1 MDPLPVV
8 VSVSLPCRVSV
19 LCGVK
24 IATSCYRSMVCRPLV
39 IAGLVLFGRL
49 PMVVGGLGKVF

>member
-1 MDPLPVV
+1 
-8 VSVSLPCRVSV
+8 
-19 LCGVK
+19 
-24 IATSCYRSMVCRPLV
+24 MVCRLLV

>member
-1 MDPLPVV
+1 
-8 VSVSLPCRVSV
+8 
-19 LCGVK
+19 
-24 IATSCYRSMVCRPLV
+24 VCRSLV

>member
-1 MDPLPVV
+1 
-8 VSVSLPCRVSV
+8 
-19 LCGVK
+19 
-24 IATSCYRSMVCRPLV
+24 MVCRRLV

>member
-1 MDPLPVV
+1 
-8 VSVSLPCRVSV
+8 
-19 LCGVK
+19 
-24 IATSCYRSMVCRPLV
+24 MVGRPLV